1 MELKVFRDV
10 LPAAG
15 ADCTAK
21 AELPLE
27 TELLISDYLPP
38 VQRIVKCFAKP
49 VVLQK
54 QLAPGRLTLEGYL
67 RCTVYYQGEEGAGLC
82 QTEQKLPFTKA
93 LELPSFAA
101 TAWTAC
107 VEGQTEYLNCRAVN
121 PRRIEVRGAYGLV
134 VSVHAQLSTEV
145 ITALSE
151 GGIEQKPVTLAGVRR
166 AATLEKL
173 VTIEGALTFP
183 KPPAAILDITGTAE
197 VRELKRMQGKAV
209 AKGVLHVLC
218 AWRAEGDA
226 ALRSQTADLPF
237 NQILDADGLSED
249 CRCLCVLEPV
259 GFAAA
264 EGETTEDGSA
274 STTLTAT
281 AMLRLSGWRP
291 YQLQCVADAFSTR
304 FETTLTPQTLA
315 TESLHCAL
323 DETTVLRG
331 SGPLPDAGAHILACF
346 ASFGPVS
353 LTRQEGRAVLTA
365 RAVVSAFAENTLGEM
380 ECYEKALDYALPLPR
395 RPARGCRR
403 LPRVLAERSGPA
415 MRQRRRR
422 AGCVPH
428 GPGRGRGAGAAD
440 GLSVGAVEL
449 GDPSPPPTRRCR
461 SASATPSRGRS
472 CSPSPGATT
481 SRPARCWPPTTSPDG
496 TARLD
501 EARRLLVPGG
511 VSAVVNFLHS
521 A

>member
-38 VQRIVKCFAKP
+38 VQRIVKCFAQP

-82 QTEQKLPFTKA
+82 QTEQKLPFTKT
-93 LELPSFAA
+93 LELPSFGA

-121 PRRIEVRGAYGLV
+121 SRRIEVRGAYGLV

-151 GGIEQKPVTLAGVRR
+151 GGIEQKLTTLGGVRR

-209 AKGVLHVLC
+209 AKGTLRALC

-226 ALRSQTADLPF
+226 ALLSQTAELPF
-237 NQILDADGLSED
+237 HQI
-249 CRCLCVLEPV
+249 CLLY
-259 GFAAA
+259 
-264 EGETTEDGSA
+264 T
-274 STTLTAT
+274 
-281 AMLRLSGWRP
+281 
-291 YQLQCVADAFSTR
+291 
-304 FETTLTPQTLA
+304 
-315 TESLHCAL
+315 
-323 DETTVLRG
+323 
-331 SGPLPDAGAHILACF
+331 
-346 ASFGPVS
+346 
-353 LTRQEGRAVLTA
+353 
-365 RAVVSAFAENTLGEM
+365 
-380 ECYEKALDYALPLPR
+380 
-395 RPARGCRR
+395 
-403 LPRVLAERSGPA
+403 
-415 MRQRRRR
+415 
-422 AGCVPH
+422 
-428 GPGRGRGAGAAD
+428 
-440 GLSVGAVEL
+440 
-449 GDPSPPPTRRCR
+449 
-461 SASATPSRGRS
+461 
-472 CSPSPGATT
+472 SPSP
-481 SRPARCWPPTTSPDG
+481 RD
-496 TARLD
+496 
-501 EARRLLVPGG
+501 
-511 VSAVVNFLHS
+511 
-521 A
+521 